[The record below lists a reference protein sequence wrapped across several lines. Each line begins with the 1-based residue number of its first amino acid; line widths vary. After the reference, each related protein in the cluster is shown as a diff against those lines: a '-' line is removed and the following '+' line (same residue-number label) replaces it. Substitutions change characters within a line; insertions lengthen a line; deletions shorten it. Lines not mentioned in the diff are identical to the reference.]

1 MLSIFRSFYSVLLG
15 YCAYYAFFFLVKELP
30 DQLEI
35 AEGHFDDLIVCYVN
49 TTMNAIGLYLQNSG
63 FPIICHLACIVLA
76 CLSISRGVSTIE
88 PVNRIIV
95 PTLLIIVVFTFYWA
109 LYLPYAGMGII
120 HMFTPSWSKSIYL
133 DTLRNNYVDI
143 IESFGDAE
151 LWRDALT
158 QNAWDT
164 GNSNI

>member
-1 MLSIFRSFYSVLLG
+1 MFSIFRSFYSVLLG

-120 HMFTPSWSKSIYL
+120 HMFTPSWSKSIIWIHYK
-133 DTLRNNYVDI
+133 I
-143 IESFGDAE
+143 IC
-151 LWRDALT
+151 
-158 QNAWDT
+158 
-164 GNSNI
+164 